1 MRKLLVTAVSAL
13 AFAATLG
20 AGSALADVNVMT
32 WGGAWTNAFQKLG
45 EDYEAKTG
53 VKVNIYTM
61 QGGSNG
67 GFAAVKARK
76 DDPEIDVWTINLIA
90 YTKAVDEGLLEEL
103 PQSEIPN
110 LADVSENMVY
120 SHGVAAW
127 VSMRGIAYRADMVP
141 FEIKTWQDLWDPRLK
156 GKLGAPDASFDTGA
170 FPIVNA
176 LLAGSDERDIGPG
189 LDRIKEM
196 KDGIVTF
203 YTSNNQ
209 AVQLLESGEVG
220 VLAYIPFPNFYA
232 KLGGENNNLRFVVPT
247 DPTIT
252 APTPITLIKNAPHR
266 AEGVAF
272 INYVLE
278 SSSQELLANAFGSAP
293 ANNKAPVP
301 EKMKQYM
308 PDLSKA
314 YSIDFNVVS
323 ENMGDW
329 IKRYEREI
337 QTR

>member
-1 MRKLLVTAVSAL
+1 MRNLLATAVSAF
-13 AFAATLG
+13 AFTAALG
-20 AGSALADVNVMT
+20 VGSALADVNVMT
-32 WGGAWTNAFQKLG
+32 WGGAWTNAFKELG
-45 EDYEAKTG
+45 ERYEAETG

-67 GFAAVKARK
+67 GLAAIKARHE
-76 DDPEIDVWTINLIA
+76 DPEIDVWTINLIA
-90 YTKAVDEGLLEEL
+90 YTKAVEEGLLEEL
-103 PQSEIPN
+103 PVSEIPN
-110 LADVSENMVY
+110 LANVPDNMIY
-120 SHGVAAW
+120 QHGAAAW

-156 GKLGAPDASFDTGA
+156 GKLAAPDAGFDTGG

-176 LLAGSDERDIGPG
+176 LLAGSDENDIGPG
-189 LDRIKEM
+189 LERIKEM

-232 KLGGENNNLRFVVPT
+232 KLGGEDNNLRFTVPS

-252 APTPITLIKNAPHR
+252 APTPITLVKNAPHR
-266 AEGVAF
+266 EEAVAF
-272 INYVLE
+272 IDYVFAIP
-278 SSSQELLANAFGSAP
+278 SQELLAEAFGSAP
-293 ANNKAPVP
+293 ANEKAPVP
-301 EKMKQYM
+301 EKMNRYM

-314 YSIDFNVVS
+314 HSIDFNVVS
-323 ENMGDW
+323 EHMSDW